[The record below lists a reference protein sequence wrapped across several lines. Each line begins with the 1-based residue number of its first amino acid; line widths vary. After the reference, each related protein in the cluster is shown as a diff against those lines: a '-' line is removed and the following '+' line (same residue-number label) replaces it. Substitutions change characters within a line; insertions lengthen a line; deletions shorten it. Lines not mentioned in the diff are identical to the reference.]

1 VGVGV
6 GVGEHVREEVGG
18 RLLWCPL
25 WCPLWCLQYLRW
37 RPQVS
42 WQWVAVAVPVACPGQ
57 QKEEKEAGL
66 WERRRQCE
74 AGGRPRGLFGASP
87 ETVVAGRA

>member
-6 GVGEHVREEVGG
+6 GVGVGEEVGG

-25 WCPLWCLQYLRW
+25 WCLQYPRW

-42 WQWVAVAVPVACPGQ
+42 LQWVAVAVPVACPGQ

-66 WERRRQCE
+66 WKRRRQCE